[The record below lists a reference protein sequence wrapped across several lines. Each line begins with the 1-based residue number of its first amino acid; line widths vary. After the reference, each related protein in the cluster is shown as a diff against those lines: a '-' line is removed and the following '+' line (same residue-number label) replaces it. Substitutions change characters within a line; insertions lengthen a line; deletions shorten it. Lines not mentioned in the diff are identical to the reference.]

1 MADDVDVDILSRLFR
16 PRLEDQKEVRTE
28 VNLILVCKEVKTF
41 LTLSLVCCVVILPS
55 GDYKLVNWDT
65 TILFQ
70 NT

>member
-1 MADDVDVDILSRLFR
+1 MADDVDVDILSRLVR
-16 PRLEDQKEVRTE
+16 PRLEDQKEARTE
-28 VNLILVCKEVKTF
+28 VNLILVCKVKTF
-41 LTLSLVCCVVILPS
+41 LVCCVVILPS